1 MAAQDPDLRF
11 AMLTLQAAKSVA
23 LNRLVTFSAGAT
35 ISVAAHFWCPWDYL
49 QMYDAVGRLSWR
61 LLPRLLLAVLII
73 CFHGDLQVR
82 DKE

>member
-1 MAAQDPDLRF
+1 
-11 AMLTLQAAKSVA
+11 
-23 LNRLVTFSAGAT
+23 
-35 ISVAAHFWCPWDYL
+35 
-49 QMYDAVGRLSWR
+49 MYDAVAVSVGG